1 MHFSVSLILL
11 WDTDRLSFPSF
22 YFIYITIIIILL
34 LLLLSL
40 FYESELRFRFGF
52 VGQNSGSEDV
62 NTCRHITTPKKKP
75 KTKILRLKIAHW
87 SLKLTN
93 RSCNKFWQNCSF
105 YGISTWSKAKCL
117 HILEYLQ
124 KRKKKKKNGKL
135 ALVNNEVNLTSAKK
149 IAKNW
154 N

>member
-1 MHFSVSLILL
+1 MHYSVSLILL

-22 YFIYITIIIILL
+22 YFIYYHHYCFITIAVITILRVGAQI
-34 LLLLSL
+34 SL
-40 FYESELRFRFGF
+40 WFCWPEFWFGRRQHLPPHYH
-52 VGQNSGSEDV
+52 V
-62 NTCRHITTPKKKP
+62 KKKTN
-75 KTKILRLKIAHW
+75 KTKIPRLKIAHW

-93 RSCNKFWQNCSF
+93 RSCNKIWQNCSF

-124 KRKKKKKNGKL
+124 KRKKEKKTGKL